1 MRTLEPV
8 WIVGVGMTALGRHLD
23 RSVKDLTRE
32 AIDHALI
39 DAGCTL
45 DAIDAAWFSNTRQ
58 GIFEGQ
64 HGIRGQCALRSYGLE
79 RVPIFN
85 TDNACASSS
94 SGLNLAI
101 AYLRAG
107 MADVALVVGAEK
119 MNYPDQRDRMFQA
132 FLGSIDRELGEEQLR
147 AVIALSADLPV
158 PPEAAS
164 ATGERSIFMD
174 SYSAAARFHMHRYG
188 STPRQMAAV
197 AAKNHWHSQW
207 NPLAQYQHPMTI
219 DEVLADRMVSW
230 PLTRS
235 MCAPMSDGAAAL
247 VVCNREGLT
256 RLSATTRGQRSE
268 IGRRAIAVLAS
279 RIASGVA
286 RQPEDSSQYIGRLAA
301 QAAYAEA
308 GLGPQDLSVVE
319 AHDASAFAEIKQI
332 ENLGLAEPGEGGV
345 LAERGDTRLGGRI
358 PVNPSGGLLSKGHP
372 IAATGALQIVELVT
386 QLRGEAGRRQ
396 VAGAQIAA
404 ASNGGGFW
412 GGEEAVAAVTI
423 LGRSHGR
430 A

>member
-1 MRTLEPV
+1 MRSREPV
-8 WIVGVGMTALGRHLD
+8 WIAGVGMTPLGRHLD
-23 RSVKDLTRE
+23 RSIKDLTRE
-32 AIDHALI
+32 AVDGALS

-45 DAIDAAWFSNTRQ
+45 DQIDAAWFSNTRQ

-94 SGLNLAI
+94 SGLNLAM

-107 MADVALVVGAEK
+107 MADIALVVGAEK
-119 MNYPDQRDRMFQA
+119 MNYPDQRALMFQA
-132 FLGSIDRELGEEQLR
+132 FQGSIDRELGEAQLR
-147 AVIALSADLPV
+147 AVIALSADLPL
-158 PPEAAS
+158 PAEALEAS
-164 ATGERSIFMD
+164 GERSIFMD

-207 NPLAQYQHPMTI
+207 NPLAQYRHPMTI

-247 VVCNREGLT
+247 VVCNRDGLA
-256 RLSATTRGQRSE
+256 RLQAGPHADRTAVT
-268 IGRRAIAVLAS
+268 RRAVSVLAS
-279 RIASGVA
+279 SIASGVNRA
-286 RQPEDSSQYIGRLAA
+286 PEDSSRYIGRLAA
-301 QAAYAEA
+301 RAAYEEA
-308 GLGPQDLSVVE
+308 AIGPQDLSLAEV
-319 AHDASAFAEIKQI
+319 HDASAFAEIKQV
-332 ENLGLAEPGEGGV
+332 ENLDLAAPGEGGV

-372 IAATGALQIVELVT
+372 IAATGAIQLVELVT
-386 QLRGEAGRRQ
+386 QLRGEAGERQ
-396 VAGAQIAA
+396 VAGARVAI

-423 LGRSHGR
+423 LAHTRGHG
-430 A
+430 